1 MLRRGEGWP
10 WLPAASVIAFGVT
23 LLVLISQAPALLGWL
38 AGSRGDWDF
47 LANVGDA
54 YAGVSA
60 ILSSLAFCGV
70 AASLLLQWRQNRMT
84 QLYSFKQQHL
94 ELTKLALQDPKFLY
108 VDGVDPTV
116 DGDAT
121 LKVYANLIVSHWAMA
136 WDLRMMSVRT
146 LRGNAARLFNDRIS
160 REWWEAWRFSYL
172 SSRGRKRFVKI
183 LDEEYQRVVGP
194 DASRLAFGQEI
205 RIDLPSQ
212 RSARAAQ
219 PEQNISADA
228 LPAQA
233 DKLGTT
239 ED

>member
-1 MLRRGEGWP
+1 MLRRRDGWP
-10 WLPAASVIAFGVT
+10 SWPAVFVIAFGV
-23 LLVLISQAPALLGWL
+23 ALLILMLRAPVLLGRL
-38 AGSRGDWDF
+38 GGSRQDWDF

-84 QLYSFKQQHL
+84 QLYSFKAQHL
-94 ELTKLALQDPKFLY
+94 ELAKLALQDPKFLY

-146 LRGNAARLFNDRIS
+146 LRTNASRLFNERIA
-160 REWWEAWRFSYL
+160 REWWDAWRFSYL
-172 SSRGRKRFVKI
+172 SSRSRKRFVKI
-183 LDEEYQRVVGP
+183 LDEEHQNALGVNVSTLGIDR
-194 DASRLAFGQEI
+194 DSRG
-205 RIDLPSQ
+205 RIPSQ
-212 RSARAAQ
+212 RSTHSSLSQ
-219 PEQNISADA
+219 QDSSADA
-228 LPAQA
+228 LSAQA
-233 DKLGTT
+233 TKTDESGT
-239 ED
+239 